1 METRKPRSWPSISG
15 APEERATEAFRRLED
30 MTRLISEWVWETDAD
45 GVITY
50 VSERMFERLGR
61 HPMQVMGMKFTDFGR
76 FPNISEPEGP
86 SLMLAFRNTV
96 FICEDENGQERQ
108 FTMSAVPRFDQKSGE
123 FIGATGIARDDTDLV
138 RVGRAN
144 VRLADAIEVL
154 SEHFAIYDENDRLVI
169 SNARFREFNREFG
182 SAARP
187 GGGFLDLLESEIA
200 AGRYPAASDDEEAW
214 KAKRLAARETGGSG
228 FEVELAGNAW
238 QLVEESR
245 LPDGGTVMMARDIS
259 GIKHAMEALR
269 RSAQRH
275 RDFAADVAHKL
286 RTPLAVLRSNID
298 TLGNDENTASLK
310 REVDAL
316 ARMVEQLLTL
326 TRYENLTIFKGDN
339 ADLHEVVVQVV
350 AALAPM
356 AIREGKQIE
365 LDGILSPI
373 LVNGDAGALEHA
385 IRNVVENAVK
395 YSARGTSVRVLLDTD
410 PPSVTVIDL
419 GRGIPLEE
427 RNQLFERFSRLDRR
441 GYGAG
446 LGLSI
451 VKTIVDAHHG
461 EISLHSEIELGSRF
475 AITLKPGEKAANLVQ
490 SL

>member
-61 HPMQVMGMKFTDFGR
+61 HPMQVVGTKFTDFGH
-76 FPNISEPEGP
+76 FPNLADGEPP
-86 SLMLAFRNTV
+86 SLMLAFRNV
-96 FICEDENGQERQ
+96 AFVCESANAQERH
-108 FTMSAVPRFDQKSGE
+108 FSLSAVPRFDDNTGA

-154 SEHFAIYDENDRLVI
+154 SEYFAIYDENDKLVI

-182 SAARP
+182 GAARP
-187 GGGFLDLLESEIA
+187 GGSYADLLDGEVA
-200 AGRYPAASDDEEAW
+200 AGRYPAASDDAEAW
-214 KAKRLAARETGGSG
+214 KAKRLAARDSG
-228 FEVELAGNAW
+228 HSALEIELAGDIW

-259 GIKHAMEALR
+259 DIKHAMEALR

-275 RDFAADVAHKL
+275 REFAADVAHKL

-298 TLGNDENTASLK
+298 MLADDETTASLK
-310 REVDAL
+310 REVDSL

-326 TRYENLTIFKGDN
+326 TRYENLTIFKGDSV
-339 ADLHEVVVQVV
+339 DLHAVVVQVV

-365 LDGILSPI
+365 LDGEDAVV

-385 IRNVVENAVK
+385 IRNVVENAIK
-395 YSARGTSVRVLLDTD
+395 YSARGTSVRVLLDTE
-410 PPSVTVIDL
+410 PPSVTVIDQ

-427 RNQLFERFSRLDRR
+427 RHHLFERFSRLDRR

-451 VKTIVDAHHG
+451 VKSIVDAHHG
-461 EISLHSEIELGSRF
+461 EIAVQSEAEVGSRF
-475 AITLKPGEKAANLVQ
+475 SIVLKPGNKAAYSVK